1 MRRDFSMAIP
11 LMPKATAIWLLE
23 NTSLTFAQIS
33 EFSGLHILE
42 IESLANGSMDSR
54 MKGFDPI
61 SSSQLTL
68 DEIRRCE
75 ANPELRLIMKPSQ
88 LIARPQKLMRKYTPR
103 AKRQDRPDAI
113 LWILKYYPEF
123 SEQDICT
130 LLGTTKPMIKSIK
143 NKTHKDIA
151 NLKPRS
157 PVSLGLCTEAELG
170 FVISKAS
177 RR

>member
-1 MRRDFSMAIP
+1 MGVP

-23 NTSLTFAQIS
+23 NTSLTFVQIA
-33 EFSGLHILE
+33 EFCGLHILE

-61 SSSQLTL
+61 SSSQLTN
-68 DEIRRCE
+68 DEIHRCE
-75 ANPELRLIMKPSQ
+75 SDSGARLILKSSQ
-88 LIARPQKLMRKYTPR
+88 TIDSPKKLAKKYTPR

-113 LWILKYYPEF
+113 SWLLKYYPEIA
-123 SEQDICT
+123 EQDVCT
-130 LLGTTKPMIKSIK
+130 LLGTTKIMIRSIR

-157 PVSLGLCTEAELG
+157 PVALGLCTEAELD
-170 FVISKAS
+170 FVISKTS
-177 RR
+177 RQ